1 MYHNWSQCVNYQIES
16 IKLFQAPRIFL
27 EINDASVFKDVL
39 GLGKRI
45 HLKVVTG
52 KKASKKAA
60 NSKDDFV
67 YVDKKSLLYFNENGR
82 ESGWGV
88 GGLFAKLRD
97 APDLTAERLEF
108 ILGKSLIH
116 LLR

>member
-1 MYHNWSQCVNYQIES
+1 M
-16 IKLFQAPRIFL
+16 
-27 EINDASVFKDVL
+27 
-39 GLGKRI
+39 
-45 HLKVVTG
+45 
-52 KKASKKAA
+52 
-60 NSKDDFV
+60 